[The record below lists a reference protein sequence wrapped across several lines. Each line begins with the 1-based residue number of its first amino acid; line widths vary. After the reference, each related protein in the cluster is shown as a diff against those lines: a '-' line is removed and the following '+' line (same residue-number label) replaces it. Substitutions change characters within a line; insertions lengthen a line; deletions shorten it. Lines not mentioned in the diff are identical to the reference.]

1 MVTNFFEILIPN
13 DEFQTSRLP
22 YSQELLEKLRKE
34 YNEECSFFRN
44 GDYIYASP
52 MKNFSLDL
60 PKPVTLKITENEN
73 VVLALIKHI
82 FFRSFRERYPKY
94 LPTSFYPF
102 SIISNKKEVTQLS
115 NILPP
120 DLLKKIDFKKSIVI
134 NLRTIK
140 RNDKLTFGFVINTRY
155 KWIFDKNI
163 KELIDEGF
171 KVVGRDVIEAIPV
184 PGLEDIL
191 APNESLL
198 GVALKIDSDYAVVQ
212 TNQGEERHLLKNL
225 SLQRSRSNIG
235 NYLEFKIGAQKTEDA
250 FQAIKNFNEMRY
262 NPQIITQDIK
272 EIAALISNIPFRNL
286 DSFYFEIKTNLYHFK
301 NSFNLEETNFIYD
314 FSPGYSSK
322 RVLTGLKDYG
332 PYDSS
337 IFDKK
342 KVNVLVI
349 CQRRNRGAV
358 SSFLAKLRDGIPS
371 SKYFKSGLI
380 DLFRLHSVDFEIKE
394 VEAVSPSSLKKA
406 IDESI
411 SNNKGNLFDLGII
424 EGSEYSKQLQV
435 NENPYYHGK
444 LHLLNL
450 GIPTQAIKDNTFR
463 LNDYQLGFILG
474 PLSLQIYAKLGGI
487 PWLLP
492 SAKNVDR
499 EIVIGVGSTLIR
511 KNMFADAEQSR
522 IVGITTLFSGDGR
535 YLLGKQLKDVEY
547 SSYFFELLSSLKNS
561 IDSLSKEYG
570 WNEKENVRIVFH
582 IFKPIKNIEADVI
595 KELIGAYPQYN
606 INYAFVNISEKHP
619 FVLLNELISDKK
631 NIYDIPFRGVN
642 FLIDDYNCLL
652 QLRGKNE
659 LKTTKQ
665 KFSNPVLLKI
675 HKESTFTDIHYIAQ
689 QILNFSYMSWR
700 SFNPTHQP
708 VTIFYSELI
717 AKLNSKLKEIG
728 FSSSIIDHHFREK
741 KWFL

>member
-1 MVTNFFEILIPN
+1 MITNFFEISIPN
-13 DEFQTSRLP
+13 DEFQISRFP
-22 YSQELLEKLRKE
+22 YTQELLDDLRKAH
-34 YNEECSFFRN
+34 NEECSFFRN
-44 GDYIYASP
+44 NDYIYVSP
-52 MKNFSLDL
+52 MKNSSLDL
-60 PKPVTLKITENEN
+60 PNPLTLKITENED
-73 VVLALIKHI
+73 VVLSLIKHI
-82 FFRSFRERYPKY
+82 FFRSFREKYPKY

-102 SIISNKKEVTQLS
+102 SIISNKQEVTQLS

-120 DLLKKIDFKKSIVI
+120 DVLQKIDFKKSIII
-134 NLRTIK
+134 NVRKIK
-140 RNDKLTFGFVINTRY
+140 QNAKLAFGFVINTRY
-155 KWIFDKNI
+155 KWIFDKNLT
-163 KELIDEGF
+163 ELINDGF
-171 KVVGRDVIEAIPV
+171 DLRGKDVIEAIPI

-198 GVALKIDSDYAVVQ
+198 GAVQNIENNYAIIK
-212 TNQGEERHLLKNL
+212 TNKGEEKHLLKNL
-225 SLQRSRSNIG
+225 FLQRTKGNIG
-235 NYLEFKIGAQKTEDA
+235 NYLEFKVGQKKSEEV
-250 FQAIKNFNEMRY
+250 FQAIKYFNEIRY
-262 NPQIITQDIK
+262 NPQKITKDIK
-272 EIAALISNIPFRNL
+272 EIATLISNIPFRNL
-286 DSFYFEIKTNLYHFK
+286 DSFYFEVNTSLYNFN

-314 FSPGYSSK
+314 YSPGYSSK

-342 KVNVLVI
+342 KVNILVI
-349 CQRRNRGAV
+349 CQKRNRGAV

-394 VEAVSPSSLKKA
+394 VDVVSPLSYKNA
-406 IDESI
+406 IEESI
-411 SNNKGNLFDLGII
+411 SNNKGKPFDLGII
-424 EGSEYSKQLQV
+424 EGSEYSKQLEV
-435 NENPYYHGK
+435 IDNPYYHGK
-444 LHLLNL
+444 LQLLNL
-450 GIPTQAIKDNTFR
+450 GIPTQAIKDITFR
-463 LNDYQLGFILG
+463 LNDSQLGFILG

-492 SAKNVDR
+492 SANNVDR

-547 SSYFFELLSSLKNS
+547 PKYFSELLSSLKNS
-561 IDSLSKEYG
+561 IDTLSKEYG
-570 WNEKENVRIVFH
+570 WNKRENVRIVFH
-582 IFKPIKNIEADVI
+582 IFKPIKNIEADVV
-595 KELIGAYPQYN
+595 KELIDAYPQYN
-606 INYAFVNISEKHP
+606 IHYAFVNISEKHP
-619 FVLLNELISDKK
+619 FILFNEIISNKN
-631 NIYDIPFRGVN
+631 NIYDIPLRGVN

-652 QLRGKNE
+652 QIRGKNE
-659 LKTTKQ
+659 LKTTRQ